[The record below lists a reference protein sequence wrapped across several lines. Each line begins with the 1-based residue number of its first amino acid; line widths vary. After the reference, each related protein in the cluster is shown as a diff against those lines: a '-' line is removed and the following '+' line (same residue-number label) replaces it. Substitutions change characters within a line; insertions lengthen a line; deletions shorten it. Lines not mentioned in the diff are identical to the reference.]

1 MSDPTTAPGADPR
14 IARIQANPKYQALKR
29 ERNTLGWALT
39 IVVLI
44 AYYGFIGL
52 IAFDK
57 EFLARP
63 LGSGVT
69 SIGIPLAT
77 GVIVLT
83 IVLTGVY
90 VFRANSRYDR
100 IVAEILKE
108 SEA

>member
-1 MSDPTTAPGADPR
+1 MSDPASAPGADPR

-29 ERNTLGWALT
+29 ERNVLGWTLT
-39 IVVLI
+39 LIMLI

-63 LGSGVT
+63 IGAGVT
-69 SIGIPLAT
+69 SVGIPIAS
-77 GVIVLT
+77 GVILLT
-83 IVLTGVY
+83 IVLTGLY
-90 VFRANSRYDR
+90 VWRANSRYDR
-100 IVAEILKE
+100 AVAEILKE

>member
-1 MSDPTTAPGADPR
+1 MSEPAIAPGADPR
-14 IARIQANPKYQALKR
+14 IARIQSNPKYQALKR
-29 ERNTLGWALT
+29 ERNVLGWILT
-39 IVVLI
+39 IVIFI

-52 IAFDK
+52 VAFDK
-57 EFLARP
+57 AFLAQP
-63 LGSGVT
+63 LGTGVT
-69 SIGIPLAT
+69 SIGIPIAT

-83 IVLTGVY
+83 IVLTGLY